1 MIDTK
6 ENTIKE
12 NEILEIKTFASLKN
26 NCFFEYVKPFE
37 KAMMII
43 CEVDRTIVK
52 YEPFI
57 FKMVNVNTREVE
69 RFPALVT
76 ESDEG
81 LLYIILSD
89 HLAANQQK
97 WGGAIRH
104 QLQQSQ
110 SLPVYVALTATGY
123 LTTDP
128 LPLNLNF
135 LYEFALLPIEK
146 KAFAKIQKILAS
158 VSQISIGKLKKRV
171 DIVSIYQLLFH
182 QALFADLDSEMIND
196 NTIVTASQIINSII
210 KSL

>member
-1 MIDTK
+1 MINTK
-6 ENTIKE
+6 ENTIE
-12 NEILEIKTFASLKN
+12 ETEILEIKTFPSLKN
-26 NCFFEYVKPFE
+26 NCFFEYVMPFE
-37 KAMMII
+37 EAMMIL
-43 CEVDRTIVK
+43 CEADRSIIK

-57 FKMVNVNTREVE
+57 FKMVNINTHEIE
-69 RFPALVT
+69 KFPALVT

-89 HLAANQQK
+89 QLAANQK

-104 QLQQSQ
+104 QLQQFQ

-128 LPLNLNF
+128 LPLNLKF
-135 LYEFALLPIEK
+135 LYEFAILPIEK

-171 DIVSIYQLLFH
+171 DVISIYQLLFH
-182 QALFADLDSEMIND
+182 CALHTDLENELIND
-196 NTIVTASQIINSII
+196 DTIVTASPIINSII